1 MCTDARVHN
10 ISDKELDGLIKFLHP
25 YLRLNVHTITHA
37 LMHTITGSRI
47 HTFMHARVHN
57 TTTCR
62 QPMKTISI
70 VSQKGGAGKTTL
82 AIHLAVAAS
91 QAGMNTAIIDLDPQ
105 ASSAKWADRRQAE
118 LPVVISAHA
127 SRLAQV
133 LETARAEGGELMLID
148 TAPHSD
154 NAALEAARMADFVLI
169 PCRPSILDLE
179 AIATSLDI
187 AKLAHKPATVIL
199 NAVAPS
205 GSEADEAE
213 EAITQLGGE
222 ACPLRLVHRVAYAR
236 AIVYGQA
243 AQEYEP
249 HGKAAREIEAL
260 HKFMCAHLHILT
272 SSKKGKKNEQVR
284 RRA

>member
-1 MCTDARVHN
+1 
-10 ISDKELDGLIKFLHP
+10 
-25 YLRLNVHTITHA
+25 
-37 LMHTITGSRI
+37 MHIITGSRI
-47 HTFMHARVHN
+47 HTFVHAHVHN
-57 TTTCR
+57 STPCR

-82 AIHLAVAAS
+82 AIHLAVASS
-91 QAGMNTAIIDLDPQ
+91 QAGMNTAVIDLDPQ
-105 ASSAKWADRRQAE
+105 ASSAKWADRRQAD
-118 LPVVISAHA
+118 LPVVLSAHA
-127 SRLAQV
+127 SRLAHV
-133 LETARAEGGELMLID
+133 LETTRAEGGELVLID

-154 NAALEAARMADFVLI
+154 NAALEAARIADLVLI

-187 AKLAHKPATVIL
+187 AKLAHKPAIVIL
-199 NAVAPS
+199 NAIAPS

-222 ACPLRLVHRVAYAR
+222 TYPIRLVHRVAYAR

-249 HGKAAREIEAL
+249 HGKAAREIESL
-260 HKFMCAHLHILT
+260 HKFMCAHLHMLT
-272 SSKKGKKNEQVR
+272 PSKRGKNNEQVR
-284 RRA
+284 R

>member
-1 MCTDARVHN
+1 
-10 ISDKELDGLIKFLHP
+10 
-25 YLRLNVHTITHA
+25 
-37 LMHTITGSRI
+37 
-47 HTFMHARVHN
+47 
-57 TTTCR
+57 
-62 QPMKTISI
+62 MKTISV

-91 QAGMNTAIIDLDPQ
+91 QAGMNTAVIDLDPQ
-105 ASSAKWADRRQAE
+105 ASSTKWADRRQSE

-127 SRLAQV
+127 SRLAHV
-133 LETARAEGGELMLID
+133 LEAAKVEGGELVLID

-154 NAALEAARMADFVLI
+154 NAALEAARMADLVLI

-179 AIATSLDI
+179 AIANSLDI

-199 NAVAPS
+199 NAVAPL

-222 ACPLRLVHRVAYAR
+222 ACPIRLVHRVAYAR

-272 SSKKGKKNEQVR
+272 PSKKGKKNEQVR

>member
-1 MCTDARVHN
+1 
-10 ISDKELDGLIKFLHP
+10 
-25 YLRLNVHTITHA
+25 
-37 LMHTITGSRI
+37 
-47 HTFMHARVHN
+47 
-57 TTTCR
+57 
-62 QPMKTISI
+62 MKTISI
-70 VSQKGGAGKTTL
+70 VSQKVGAGKTTL
-82 AIHLAVAAS
+82 ALHLAVAAS
-91 QAGMNTAIIDLDPQ
+91 QAGMNTAVIDLDPQ
-105 ASSAKWADRRQAE
+105 ASSAKWADRRQSD

-127 SRLAQV
+127 SRLAHV
-133 LETARAEGGELMLID
+133 LETARAEGGELVLID

-154 NAALEAARMADFVLI
+154 NAALEAARMADIVLI

-179 AIATSLDI
+179 AIANSLDI

-213 EAITQLGGE
+213 EAITELGGE
-222 ACPLRLVHRVAYAR
+222 ACPIRLVHRVAYAR

>member
-1 MCTDARVHN
+1 
-10 ISDKELDGLIKFLHP
+10 
-25 YLRLNVHTITHA
+25 
-37 LMHTITGSRI
+37 
-47 HTFMHARVHN
+47 
-57 TTTCR
+57 
-62 QPMKTISI
+62 MKTISI

-91 QAGMNTAIIDLDPQ
+91 LAGMNTAIIDLDPQ

-127 SRLAQV
+127 SRLTQV
-133 LETARAEGGELMLID
+133 LDTASAEGGELAIID

-154 NAALEAARMADFVLI
+154 NAALDAARMADLVLI

-179 AIATSLDI
+179 AIANSLDI
-187 AKLAHKPATVIL
+187 AKLAHKPASVIL

-213 EAITQLGGE
+213 EAIIQLEGE
-222 ACPLRLVHRVAYAR
+222 ACPIRLVNRVAYAR
-236 AIVYGQA
+236 AIVYGQV
-243 AQEYEP
+243 AQEFEP

-260 HKFMCAHLHILT
+260 HKFVCAHLHIRT
-272 SSKKGKKNEQVR
+272 PSKKGKKNEQVR

>member
-1 MCTDARVHN
+1 
-10 ISDKELDGLIKFLHP
+10 
-25 YLRLNVHTITHA
+25 
-37 LMHTITGSRI
+37 
-47 HTFMHARVHN
+47 
-57 TTTCR
+57 
-62 QPMKTISI
+62 MKTISI

-82 AIHLAVAAS
+82 ALHLAVAAS
-91 QAGMNTAIIDLDPQ
+91 QAGMNTAVIDLDPQ
-105 ASSAKWADRRQAE
+105 ASSAKWADRRQSD

-127 SRLAQV
+127 SRLAHV
-133 LETARAEGGELMLID
+133 LETARAEGGELVLID

-154 NAALEAARMADFVLI
+154 NAALEAARMADIVLI

-179 AIATSLDI
+179 AIANSLDI
-187 AKLAHKPATVIL
+187 AKLAHKSATVIL

-213 EAITQLGGE
+213 EAITELGGE
-222 ACPLRLVHRVAYAR
+222 ACPIRLVHRVAYAR

-260 HKFMCAHLHILT
+260 HKFMCAHLHVLT
-272 SSKKGKKNEQVR
+272 PSKKGKKHEQVR

>member
-1 MCTDARVHN
+1 M
-10 ISDKELDGLIKFLHP
+10 
-25 YLRLNVHTITHA
+25 
-37 LMHTITGSRI
+37 
-47 HTFMHARVHN
+47 
-57 TTTCR
+57 
-62 QPMKTISI
+62 
-70 VSQKGGAGKTTL
+70 
-82 AIHLAVAAS
+82 
-91 QAGMNTAIIDLDPQ
+91 
-105 ASSAKWADRRQAE
+105 
-118 LPVVISAHA
+118 
-127 SRLAQV
+127 
-133 LETARAEGGELMLID
+133 
-148 TAPHSD
+148 
-154 NAALEAARMADFVLI
+154 VLI

-260 HKFMCAHLHILT
+260 HKLMCQRCKGGVILYT
-272 SSKKGKKNEQVR
+272 VGLLKFCPVGGPLCSATYLNALSK
-284 RRA
+284 RARSR

>member
-1 MCTDARVHN
+1 
-10 ISDKELDGLIKFLHP
+10 
-25 YLRLNVHTITHA
+25 
-37 LMHTITGSRI
+37 MHTITGSCIRA
-47 HTFMHARVHN
+47 FAHARVHN
-57 TTTCR
+57 STLCR

-91 QAGMNTAIIDLDPQ
+91 QAGMNTAVIDLDPQ
-105 ASSAKWADRRQAE
+105 ASSAKWADRRQAD
-118 LPVVISAHA
+118 LPVVLSAHA
-127 SRLAQV
+127 SRLAHV
-133 LETARAEGGELMLID
+133 LETTRAEGGELVLID

-154 NAALEAARMADFVLI
+154 NAALEAARIADLVLI

-187 AKLAHKPATVIL
+187 AKLAHKPATVML
-199 NAVAPS
+199 NAIAPS

-236 AIVYGQA
+236 ALVYGQA

-249 HGKAAREIEAL
+249 HGKAAQEIKAL
-260 HKFMCAHLHILT
+260 HKFVCAHYHICTT
-272 SSKKGKKNEQVR
+272 SQKGKKHEQIR

>member
-1 MCTDARVHN
+1 VPSNSSFA
-10 ISDKELDGLIKFLHP
+10 
-25 YLRLNVHTITHA
+25 
-37 LMHTITGSRI
+37 
-47 HTFMHARVHN
+47 
-57 TTTCR
+57 TTTWRKR
-62 QPMKTISI
+62 QHDLCS
-70 VSQKGGAGKTTL
+70 TT
-82 AIHLAVAAS
+82 
-91 QAGMNTAIIDLDPQ
+91 
-105 ASSAKWADRRQAE
+105 
-118 LPVVISAHA
+118 VISAHA

-133 LETARAEGGELMLID
+133 LDTARTEGGELAIID

-154 NAALEAARMADFVLI
+154 NAALEAARMADLVLI

-179 AIATSLDI
+179 AIANSLDI
-187 AKLAHKPATVIL
+187 AKLAHKPAIVIL

-222 ACPLRLVHRVAYAR
+222 ACPIRLVNRVAYAR

-260 HKFMCAHLHILT
+260 HKFMCAHLHILAP
-272 SSKKGKKNEQVR
+272 SKKGKKNEQVR

>member
-1 MCTDARVHN
+1 M
-10 ISDKELDGLIKFLHP
+10 HP
-25 YLRLNVHTITHA
+25 
-37 LMHTITGSRI
+37 
-47 HTFMHARVHN
+47 F
-57 TTTCR
+57 TTYTM
-62 QPMKTISI
+62 QAAMKTISI

-91 QAGMNTAIIDLDPQ
+91 LAGMNTAVIDLDPQ
-105 ASSAKWADRRQAE
+105 ASSAKWADRRAERRQAE
-118 LPVVISAHA
+118 LPAVISAHS
-127 SRLAQV
+127 SRLPQV
-133 LETARAEGGELMLID
+133 LETARAEGGELAIID

-179 AIATSLDI
+179 AIANSLDI
-187 AKLAHKPATVIL
+187 AKLAHKPAAVIL

-222 ACPLRLVHRVAYAR
+222 ACPIRLVSRVAYAR

-249 HGKAAREIEAL
+249 NGKAAREIEAL
-260 HKFMCAHLHILT
+260 HKFMCAHLHIRT
-272 SSKKGKKNEQVR
+272 PSQKGKKNEQVR

>member
-1 MCTDARVHN
+1 
-10 ISDKELDGLIKFLHP
+10 
-25 YLRLNVHTITHA
+25 
-37 LMHTITGSRI
+37 
-47 HTFMHARVHN
+47 
-57 TTTCR
+57 
-62 QPMKTISI
+62 MKTISI

-91 QAGMNTAIIDLDPQ
+91 QAGMNTAVIDLDPQ

-133 LETARAEGGELMLID
+133 LETVRAEGGELVLID

-154 NAALEAARMADFVLI
+154 NAALEAARMADVVLI

-187 AKLAHKPATVIL
+187 AKLAHKPATVML
-199 NAVAPS
+199 NAIAPS

-213 EAITQLGGE
+213 EAITQLGGK
-222 ACPLRLVHRVAYAR
+222 ACPIRLVHRVAYAR

-249 HGKAAREIEAL
+249 HGKAAREIESL

-272 SSKKGKKNEQVR
+272 PSKKGKNNEQVR